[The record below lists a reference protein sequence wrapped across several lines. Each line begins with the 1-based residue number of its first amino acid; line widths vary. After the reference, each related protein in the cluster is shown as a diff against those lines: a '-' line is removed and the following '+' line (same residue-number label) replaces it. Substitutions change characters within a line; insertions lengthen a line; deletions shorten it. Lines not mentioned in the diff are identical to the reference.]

1 MPDYS
6 IVVQIKAHRL
16 LICSSYKRRRLLV
29 FVMKCF
35 HILEAS
41 NTEELLTI
49 FREKT
54 QSFCRCCGQK
64 QLGSM
69 QQVWLVHIFYA
80 MEQLTF
86 IFPTCL
92 LLPYLRPG
100 LSSIVVFIV
109 FVLCLCLFLFLACV
123 CVSSLLL
130 PAPPP
135 SDYVI
140 LFLLELVFLFVFV
153 YCLCLYMFVFLSPP
167 LPPAPPP
174 SAHSGAN
181 CSQNWNGAKMLNR
194 CHHHITWWMSSS
206 SPSSTSLSSRAA

>member
-1 MPDYS
+1 
-6 IVVQIKAHRL
+6 
-16 LICSSYKRRRLLV
+16 
-29 FVMKCF
+29 
-35 HILEAS
+35 
-41 NTEELLTI
+41 
-49 FREKT
+49 
-54 QSFCRCCGQK
+54 
-64 QLGSM
+64 
-69 QQVWLVHIFYA
+69 

-153 YCLCLYMFVFLSPP
+153 YVCVFI
-167 LPPAPPP
+167 PP
-174 SAHSGAN
+174 SP
-181 CSQNWNGAKMLNR
+181 L
-194 CHHHITWWMSSS
+194 SSATFRPLWRQLLS
-206 SPSSTSLSSRAA
+206 KLERSKNAQQVPSSHHMVDVIIITIINILIIQGCISCGILVSGVRARGVSLEHMENMEMFSCSPT

>member
-35 HILEAS
+35 HILKAP
-41 NTEELLTI
+41 NTEELPTN
-49 FREKT
+49 FREKN

-80 MEQLTF
+80 MQQLTF

-100 LSSIVVFIV
+100 LSSIVVFYCIC
-109 FVLCLCLFLFLACV
+109 FVLMSFLVSRLCLCFF
-123 CVSSLLL
+123 
-130 PAPPP
+130 PPPP
-135 SDYVI
+135 SSATLRLCDI
-140 LFLLELVFLFVFV
+140 VF
-153 YCLCLYMFVFLSPP
+153 
-167 LPPAPPP
+167 A
-174 SAHSGAN
+174 
-181 CSQNWNGAKMLNR
+181 
-194 CHHHITWWMSSS
+194 
-206 SPSSTSLSSRAA
+206 

>member
-1 MPDYS
+1 
-6 IVVQIKAHRL
+6 
-16 LICSSYKRRRLLV
+16 
-29 FVMKCF
+29 
-35 HILEAS
+35 
-41 NTEELLTI
+41 
-49 FREKT
+49 
-54 QSFCRCCGQK
+54 
-64 QLGSM
+64 M

-130 PAPPP
+130 LPAPPP

-153 YCLCLYMFVFLSPP
+153 YVCVFIPPSPP
-167 LPPAPPP
+167 SSATFRPLWRQLLSKLERSKNAQPVP
-174 SAHSGAN
+174 SSHHMVDVIIITIINILIIFAIITSHGGCHN
-181 CSQNWNGAKMLNR
+181 HHNYHGLQN
-194 CHHHITWWMSSS
+194 HHIIYWM
-206 SPSSTSLSSRAA
+206 